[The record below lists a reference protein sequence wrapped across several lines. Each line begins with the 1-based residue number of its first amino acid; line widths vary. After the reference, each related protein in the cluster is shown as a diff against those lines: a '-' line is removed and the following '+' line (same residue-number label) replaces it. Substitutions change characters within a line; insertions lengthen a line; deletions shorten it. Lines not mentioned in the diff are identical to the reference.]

1 MSRREKPWALALVY
15 VALSLAVEAAL
26 MVIGRLRVPRD
37 NAILALIVLTV
48 PPLLAAWLTGRR
60 RLRDLL
66 PLAVLLSVLT
76 LILTLAAGRVT
87 GIKTGLAEP
96 LIVRSAAGFLAGLI
110 LNRIRPGPGDR
121 RFTGV

>member
-15 VALSLAVEAAL
+15 VAFSLAVEAAL

-37 NAILALIVLTV
+37 NAILAPIVLTV

>member
-110 LNRIRPGPGDR
+110 MNRIRPGPGDG